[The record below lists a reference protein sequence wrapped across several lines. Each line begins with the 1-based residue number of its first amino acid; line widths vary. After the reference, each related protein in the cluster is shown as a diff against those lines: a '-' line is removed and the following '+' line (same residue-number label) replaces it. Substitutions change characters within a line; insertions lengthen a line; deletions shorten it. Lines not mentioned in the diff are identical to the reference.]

1 MSAAAENFHAGVA
14 ALGVID
20 GGHADQ
26 RQALHYFTV
35 ASDLDPSMCDAWLGR
50 ILCGDAGG
58 ATMYKAW
65 RSRASMGAEVT
76 RMGIHPSKLWATF
89 DLGMGIIGLNQ
100 AIYDQSALTAAL
112 ARTLVMADSP
122 DYSEAIDT
130 LSETSPTAVTEWVR
144 AAIYYRVERWAD
156 VIGTLTSNVRLFDKD
171 PMIKIAADLA
181 AGMAHARLGE
191 LDDAFG
197 LLNAAQD
204 QARRVVEPDKQPIVS
219 QVLASAQWY
228 LAMIARERGD
238 EDRAQALLRQVAEEA
253 PSADVTAAINN
264 PEIRLQIT
272 TREAVEQR
280 TDPWD
285 PATGPSAEDIMRER
299 KTADR
304 AELLAEASAE
314 LDAQIG
320 MYDLKDQVK
329 TFRATIRMAEKR
341 RELGLKTPAAAN
353 HMVFVGPPGTG
364 KTTVA
369 TVIAKILCGLG
380 IVSKDKVV
388 EVPAK
393 TLIGQHLGD
402 SEAKTRAVIAEAMDG
417 VLFLDE
423 IYTLVSQ
430 DNSGSNADSFGKAV
444 MDTLLTHL
452 ENDRGRFV
460 VIIAG
465 YEAEIDYLLAS
476 NAGISS
482 RFAHRFRFN
491 TYSPDELLE
500 IAEFLAAGRD
510 DVIAPAAAEDLREVC
525 RRLSGMT
532 TADTGRSVIDAVGN
546 GRFIR
551 KVVEASE
558 AIREVRLDEDPPEV
572 FNEEALMTI
581 QRADMRKALT
591 KVLAG
596 ESSATGI
603 DLAAIVS
610 GEN

>member
-35 ASDLDPSMCDAWLGR
+35 ASDLDSSMCDAWLGR

-76 RMGIHPSKLWATF
+76 RMGIHPSKLWANF

-112 ARTLVMADSP
+112 ARTLVMAESP

-130 LSETSPTAVTEWVR
+130 LASTPPTAVTEWVR

-156 VIGTLTSNVRLFDKD
+156 VIDTLTSNVRLFDKD

-181 AGMAHARLGE
+181 TGIAHARLGE

-219 QVLASAQWY
+219 QVLTSAAWY
-228 LAMIARERGD
+228 LAMIARERSD
-238 EDRAQALLRQVAEEA
+238 EDRAQTLLRQVADEA
-253 PSADVTAAINN
+253 PSAEVTAAINN
-264 PEIRLQIT
+264 PEVRLQIT

-280 TDPWD
+280 TDLWD

-304 AELLAEASAE
+304 AELLTEASAE

-320 MYDLKDQVK
+320 MYDLKDQVR
-329 TFRATIRMAEKR
+329 TFRAKIRMAEKR
-341 RELGLKTPAAAN
+341 RELGLKTPSAAN

-369 TVIAKILCGLG
+369 TAIAKILCGLG

-388 EVPAK
+388 EVSAK
-393 TLIGQHLGD
+393 TLIGEHLGA
-402 SEAKTRAVIAEAMDG
+402 SEKATEAAVKAAMDG
-417 VLFLDE
+417 VLFIDE
-423 IYTLVSQ
+423 TYVLVSQ
-430 DNSGSNADSFGKAV
+430 GNEGSNADSFGKAV
-444 MDTLLTHL
+444 MDTLLTYL
-452 ENDRGRFV
+452 ENYRDRFV

-465 YEAEIDYLLAS
+465 YETEIDYLLAS
-476 NAGISS
+476 NPGISS

-491 TYSPDELLE
+491 TYNPDELLE
-500 IAEFLAAGRD
+500 IAGSVAVARD
-510 DVIAPAAAEDLREVC
+510 DLIDSAAADDLREVC

-532 TADTGRSVIDAVGN
+532 TPDTGRSVIDIVGN
-546 GRFIR
+546 GRFVR
-551 KVVEASE
+551 KVIEAGSD
-558 AIREVRLDEDPPEV
+558 IRDLRLDENPPEV
-572 FNEEALMTI
+572 FDEKYLMTI
-581 QRADMRKALT
+581 QRVDMRKALL

-603 DLAAIVS
+603 DLAATVP